1 MILTKI
7 SCKRGWERKTKER
20 LERQNSNRFVM
31 WARRCGREIE
41 IGRRFRSF
49 CCIFITKLIQRC
61 GHIDNPRINRYVY
74 IETRF
79 EFFFYWKVYWVIP
92 GSLCKQATS
101 TLSLYYFRL
110 FRFGFVH
117 CNIWQVF
124 CSIHSL
130 LICEK
135 SIFRGSMTITI
146 HQRPQFSP
154 FFHARM
160 TSQHTQYFKEQTWY
174 RCGLSNQ
181 LICVFSNL
189 CICMRCTP

>member
-1 MILTKI
+1 MILTKR
-7 SCKRGWERKTKER
+7 STKAWWERKTKTIVLER

-79 EFFFYWKVYWVIP
+79 EVFFYWKVYWVIP

-117 CNIWQVF
+117 TVICDRFSVVYIRCWYVKKAYLEVRWQ
-124 CSIHSL
+124 
-130 LICEK
+130 
-135 SIFRGSMTITI
+135 
-146 HQRPQFSP
+146 
-154 FFHARM
+154 
-160 TSQHTQYFKEQTWY
+160 
-174 RCGLSNQ
+174 
-181 LICVFSNL
+181 
-189 CICMRCTP
+189 